1 MSRLID
7 EQISALLD
15 GELPGEQEAMLLR
28 RLASEPARR
37 DTLAR
42 YGLIGDLVRGAGV
55 ERCALSISG
64 RVATAL
70 DIQAAEATANGP
82 VPSSWVGSG
91 YVGAGVA
98 ASIALLVVFA
108 LADIGATR
116 TQAPDPGAGT
126 ALLAQSAALP
136 ADSLRLTRY
145 LVAHAQFSNTA
156 SRQLVNSHVAMPI
169 AGPAD
174 WASYE

>member
-1 MSRLID
+1 MSQMID
-7 EQISALLD
+7 EQLSALLD
-15 GELPGEQEAMLLR
+15 GELPGEQESMLLR

-42 YGLIGDLVRGAGV
+42 YGLIGDLIRGTGV
-55 ERCALSISG
+55 ERGALSISG
-64 RVATAL
+64 RVAAAL
-70 DIQAAEATANGP
+70 DMEALPNGLAP
-82 VPSSWVGSG
+82 PSWVSSG
-91 YVGAGVA
+91 FIGAGVA

-108 LADIGATR
+108 LGDIGATR
-116 TQAPDPGAGT
+116 TPVPNLRTGT

-136 ADSLRLTRY
+136 SDSLRLTRY

-174 WASYE
+174 WASHE